1 MHPQTPSQNNE
12 SIITRFLRGY
22 WRRTDE
28 RLQNPKTLLESM
40 RRCFCSNYAEPSGG
54 VTQICPQ
61 AVIVNLSRTLCDM
74 RRDTL
79 KLRVVPLIK
88 LLSSCRKKSL
98 FLQYSARVE
107 QSWKRKGALLLLCIS
122 SFCQLCHSHLHRF
135 WFVMWFSYISS
146 VTHLLSKSVRFILW
160 GAWRLLQI
168 FKAIHHITWDI
179 SGWIEVVDRLTEQRS
194 HAWLKESW
202 SPDDEPYSSSGEC
215 STMRFTFVVW
225 NVGSAG
231 SDDPLSFPLATSRRH
246 IGAKLCIHGSQMI
259 NPTDRWVWIFTRFT
273 FIVLSEV
280 SQQRLNRLLWTVVL
294 HVLVPR
300 GWIKLTYVKLCQQVQ
315 PWCSHLLF

>member
-146 VTHLLSKSVRFILW
+146 VTHHPYNLRYFGL
-160 GAWRLLQI
+160 
-168 FKAIHHITWDI
+168 
-179 SGWIEVVDRLTEQRS
+179 DRGGRQ
-194 HAWLKESW
+194 
-202 SPDDEPYSSSGEC
+202 
-215 STMRFTFVVW
+215 
-225 NVGSAG
+225 
-231 SDDPLSFPLATSRRH
+231 
-246 IGAKLCIHGSQMI
+246 
-259 NPTDRWVWIFTRFT
+259 TDRAAFSCMAEG
-273 FIVLSEV
+273 IVV
-280 SQQRLNRLLWTVVL
+280 PRWWTIQLLGRVL
-294 HVLVPR
+294 HHEVHICGLKCRKRWLWWPPQFPSSN
-300 GWIKLTYVKLCQQVQ
+300 I
-315 PWCSHLLF
+315 